1 MSSVK
6 VEAAAT
12 NAVRNLINLSNSMT
26 SDEIKEG
33 DRGVSFDGCIPIY
46 LKNKI
51 KKNNFCNKVDIQVKG
66 RSVKK
71 LSSAEHLKFSMT
83 LSDIKNYKNV
93 GGTIIFYVQ
102 VNSDRTKSRIYIKSL
117 LPYEINQIL
126 KTNSKNNVSLTFE
139 YIDET
144 DVKKLEYIFF
154 QFQNDKDKQYSYKD
168 EYKTIED
175 FEKEKGTFKL
185 GINIPSISM
194 NPIDYLNKKSFIYFQ
209 PENFNNIQIP
219 CGIVELSSFTYKKD
233 MDIKIGEEI
242 INATVEI
249 KQFSDYIMV
258 NINDCI
264 FYNSKK
270 NMFTFELNT
279 NLKKALYNIE
289 LIRKFI
295 KYETIIIDKNKL
307 SIKSGGE
314 YSILDHQIEV
324 INKLDVIVKALN
336 IVTEPI
342 IDFRSIESIKNI
354 GLVYNNIIDKKGIPF
369 INEYDVF
376 LLNISIFNLKIS
388 FSVQRRKDKT
398 YDLYNFYD
406 LLINQKDLFSYI
418 NDKNERVIISPNFS
432 VLNKTLKLDV
442 SYLVAD
448 NIVDKLSNLEISE
461 DKVLV
466 NADLEANLTW
476 FILDSLEYY
485 DNHVKDFH
493 SKLLINFIEDVS
505 KCLLKTKNKNC
516 KSIYYINY
524 CQVLKR
530 LNKLNKEKIKNLIS
544 IRDKTKDV
552 MIKICTSIL
561 LEDQIG
567 FNIYYDSINDEQK
580 EILESY
586 PIINLKK

>member
-1 MSSVK
+1 M
-6 VEAAAT
+6 
-12 NAVRNLINLSNSMT
+12 
-26 SDEIKEG
+26 
-33 DRGVSFDGCIPIY
+33 
-46 LKNKI
+46 
-51 KKNNFCNKVDIQVKG
+51 
-66 RSVKK
+66 
-71 LSSAEHLKFSMT
+71 
-83 LSDIKNYKNV
+83 
-93 GGTIIFYVQ
+93 
-102 VNSDRTKSRIYIKSL
+102 
-117 LPYEINQIL
+117 
-126 KTNSKNNVSLTFE
+126 TFE
-139 YIDET
+139 HIDET
-144 DVKKLEYIFF
+144 DVKKLEDIFF

-219 CGIVELSSFTYKKD
+219 CGIAELSSFTFKKN

-242 INATVEI
+242 INTAVEI

-264 FYNSKK
+264 FYNSKN

-295 KYETIIIDKNKL
+295 KYEIIIIDKNKL
-307 SIKSGGE
+307 SIKGGGD
-314 YSILDHQIEV
+314 YSILEHQIEV
-324 INKLDVIVKALN
+324 INKLDIIVKALN

-342 IDFRSIESIKNI
+342 IDFRSVESIKNI

-388 FSVQRRKDKT
+388 FSVQRREDKT

-432 VLNKTLKLDV
+432 VLNKALKLDV
-442 SYLVAD
+442 SYLIAD

-461 DKVLV
+461 NKVLD

-485 DNHVKDFH
+485 DNHVKDFY
-493 SKLLINFIEDVS
+493 SELLINFLEGVS

-516 KSIYYINY
+516 KHIYYINY

-530 LNKLNKEKIKNLIS
+530 LNKLKKDEIKNLIS

-552 MIKICTSIL
+552 MIKICASIL
-561 LEDQIG
+561 LEDQSG
-567 FNIYYDSINDEQK
+567 YNIYYDILNDEQK
-580 EILESY
+580 EILKSY